1 MGFTEIAIDCEQ
13 PRRTIMQASEK
24 EEFRSYLEKSGIIDS
39 LTKVLVGLYEEQ
51 DKPSSALDFVRQKL
65 GATLE
70 DAAAVE
76 SIKKENAELKKE
88 NANLKKQ
95 IAELTKAQQPQ

>member
-1 MGFTEIAIDCEQ
+1 
-13 PRRTIMQASEK
+13 MQASEK

-70 DAAAVE
+70 DAATVE

>member
-1 MGFTEIAIDCEQ
+1 
-13 PRRTIMQASEK
+13 MQASEK
-24 EEFRSYLEKSGIIDS
+24 EEFRGYLEKSGIIDS

-70 DAAAVE
+70 DAATVE

-88 NANLKKQ
+88 NVNLKKQ

>member
-1 MGFTEIAIDCEQ
+1 MW
-13 PRRTIMQASEK
+13 
-24 EEFRSYLEKSGIIDS
+24 
-39 LTKVLVGLYEEQ
+39 
-51 DKPSSALDFVRQKL
+51 PSFVRQKL

-70 DAAAVE
+70 DAATVE

>member
-1 MGFTEIAIDCEQ
+1 MDGGGGV
-13 PRRTIMQASEK
+13 S
-24 EEFRSYLEKSGIIDS
+24 
-39 LTKVLVGLYEEQ
+39 
-51 DKPSSALDFVRQKL
+51 FVRQKL

-70 DAAAVE
+70 DAATVE

-95 IAELTKAQQPQ
+95 IAELTKAQQQQPQPQQQS

>member
-1 MGFTEIAIDCEQ
+1 
-13 PRRTIMQASEK
+13 
-24 EEFRSYLEKSGIIDS
+24 
-39 LTKVLVGLYEEQ
+39 VLVGLYEEQ
-51 DKPSSALDFVRQKL
+51 DKPSSALEYVHLFPLGRVHFAGRWRVAEGWYPRDVCHSFVRQKL

-70 DAAAVE
+70 DAATVE